1 MPGIPC
7 IEKSGLATS
16 SELDAFRK
24 EQQKGNQKKK

>member
-24 EQQKGNQKKK
+24 RAAEGNQKKK